1 MKKSV
6 FQVTGQNAIA
16 GNRKMHF
23 LFPVYYIYGGTKY
36 D

>member
-6 FQVTGQNAIA
+6 FQVPGRNADA
-16 GNRKMHF
+16 GTEECIF
-23 LFPVYYIYGGTKY
+23 LFFVYYIYGGTKY